1 MGTALLFRLLSLF
14 TGISMLQQV
23 ISWSITVPNTV
34 TAVEGSCVVVPCQ
47 TQPHSRVIW
56 YQYHTITYPVV
67 YDGRS
72 PNAVEEQF
80 RGRTSIPGEASEGN
94 CSLMIDNVKTSDNNL
109 QTYVWIKPDSES
121 TQKFHLKT
129 VTISVE
135 RRAIKMQ
142 IQKRIVN
149 GEMFQANCSV
159 KHSCPSSPPSL
170 HWNKSQFLNDSTSMT
185 NGTLEQAQRWHT
197 ETLHGLATYK
207 MHNSKMWCSA
217 KFKTFTSE
225 SERITLNILYEPVNV
240 TLTQQKES
248 VMEGGSVTLECGA
261 DCNPQPHTYKWLRRQ
276 MGQIKGINSTEKKR
290 PFNNITRDTSFSCI
304 AYNDIGTRQ
313 SDWLD
318 LDVQYAPVI
327 VPESYCLL
335 TGESLKCVCSAEASP
350 YPSIHWTIDGNYTL
364 PSSFSFVS
372 TNKKNVV
379 SGEINC
385 AAQRQSNISCT
396 ATNYLGSNTK
406 LLSVERSSTYIWLL
420 AFVIPG
426 IGLLFG
432 SAMFICRKRSRNRPP
447 AYVVCN
453 TDIVLRE
460 QRLPHNAEQEE
471 RYGNIERPPAYVV
484 CNTDIVLREQRL
496 PDNAEQEERYG
507 NIERFQA
514 EDMLSPCGPD
524 KGPDEDSFSCV
535 YDNEFL
541 EDMKK
546 TNQSSTAPQ

>member
-1 MGTALLFRLLSLF
+1 MGTALLFRLLGLF

-47 TQPHSRVIW
+47 TQPHSRVRW
-56 YQYHTITYPVV
+56 YQYHQMHYPVV
-67 YDGRS
+67 YDGHL
-72 PNAVEEQF
+72 PNAVEKQF
-80 RGRTSIPGEASEGN
+80 RGRTSILGEASEGN

-109 QTYVWIKPDSES
+109 KMYVWINPDSKS
-121 TQKFHLKT
+121 TQKFHHQT

-135 RRAIKMQ
+135 RNAIKMQ
-142 IQKRIVN
+142 IQKRIAN
-149 GEMFQANCSV
+149 GEMFQANCS
-159 KHSCPSSPPSL
+159 
-170 HWNKSQFLNDSTSMT
+170 
-185 NGTLEQAQRWHT
+185 
-197 ETLHGLATYK
+197 
-207 MHNSKMWCSA
+207 
-217 KFKTFTSE
+217 FKTFTRE
-225 SERITLNILYEPVNV
+225 SEWITLNILYEPVNV
-240 TLTQQKES
+240 TLTQRKES
-248 VMEGGSVTLECGA
+248 VMEGGSVTLECAA

-276 MGQIKGINSTEKKR
+276 MGQIKGINSTERKR
-290 PFNNITRDTSFSCI
+290 PFNNITRDISLSCI

-327 VPESYCLL
+327 LPESSCLL
-335 TGESLKCVCSAEASP
+335 TGNSLKCVCRAEASP
-350 YPSIHWTIDGNYTL
+350 YPSIHWTIDGNYTP

-406 LLSVERSSTYIWLL
+406 LLSVETSSTYMWLSP
-420 AFVIPG
+420 FVIPG

-432 SAMFICRKRSRNRPP
+432 SAMFICRKKSRNRPP

-453 TDIVLRE
+453 TDILLRE
-460 QRLPHNAEQEE
+460 QSLPDIAEQEE
-471 RYGNIERPPAYVV
+471 RYGNF
-484 CNTDIVLREQRL
+484 
-496 PDNAEQEERYG
+496 
-507 NIERFQA
+507 ERFQA
-514 EDMLSPCGPD
+514 EDILSPCGPY
-524 KGPDEDSFSCV
+524 KGPDEDSLSCV
-535 YDNEFL
+535 YDNAFL

>member
-1 MGTALLFRLLSLF
+1 MCDSTSKICSKFCCQRWLTKCIQRLLSSMGTALLFRLLGLF

-23 ISWSITVPNTV
+23 ISWNINVPKTV

-47 TQPHSRVIW
+47 TKPHSRVIW
-56 YQYHTITYPVV
+56 YQYHTINYPVV
-67 YDGRS
+67 YDGRR
-72 PNAVEEQF
+72 PNAVEKQF
-80 RGRTSIPGEASEGN
+80 RGRTSILGEASEGN

-109 QTYVWIKPDSES
+109 RTYVWIDPDSDS
-121 TQKFHLKT
+121 TQKFHHQT

-135 RRAIKMQ
+135 RNTIKMQ

-159 KHSCPSSPPSL
+159 KHPCPSSPPSL
-170 HWNKSQFLNDSTSMT
+170 HWNKSPFLNDSTSMT
-185 NGTLEQAQRWHT
+185 FDTLGQGQWWHT

-217 KFKTFTSE
+217 KFTKE
-225 SERITLNILYEPVNV
+225 SERTTLNVLYEPVNV
-240 TLTQQKES
+240 TLTQQKEP
-248 VMEGGSVTLECGA
+248 VMEGGSVTLDCAA

-290 PFNNITRDTSFSCI
+290 PFNNITRDTSLSCI

-327 VPESYCLL
+327 LPESSCLL
-335 TGESLKCVCSAEASP
+335 TGKSLKCVCRAEASP

-372 TNKKNVV
+372 TNLV

-385 AAQRQSNISCT
+385 AAQKQSNICCT

-406 LLSVERSSTYIWLL
+406 LLSVETSSMFIWLL

-432 SAMFICRKRSRNRPP
+432 SAVFICRETWRNRPP

-453 TDIVLRE
+453 TDILLRE
-460 QRLPHNAEQEE
+460 QSLPDIAEQEE
-471 RYGNIERPPAYVV
+471 RYGNF
-484 CNTDIVLREQRL
+484 
-496 PDNAEQEERYG
+496 
-507 NIERFQA
+507 ERFQA
-514 EDMLSPCGPD
+514 EDILSPCGPD
-524 KGPDEDSFSCV
+524 KGSDEDRLSCV

-541 EDMKK
+541 EDMKE